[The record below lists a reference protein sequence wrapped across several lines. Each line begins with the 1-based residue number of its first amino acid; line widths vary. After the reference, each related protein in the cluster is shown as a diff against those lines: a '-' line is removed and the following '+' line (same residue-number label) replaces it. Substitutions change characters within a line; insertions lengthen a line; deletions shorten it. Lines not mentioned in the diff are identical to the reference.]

1 MAPSDAVL
9 LNDML
14 EDLYELGFDI
24 TWMGNNTFAIQGIPA
39 DLKQGNE
46 VASIEKI
53 MEDYKHFSSEISV
66 DKREKLWRTL
76 AKQQAI
82 AYGKKLSVADMQELF
97 DKLLLCEQPQ
107 LSPIGKK
114 LFVKLSANDLSSL
127 INNG

>member
-1 MAPSDAVL
+1 
-9 LNDML
+9 
-14 EDLYELGFDI
+14 
-24 TWMGNNTFAIQGIPA
+24 MGNHTFAIQGIPA

-53 MEDYKHFSSEISV
+53 IEDYKHFSSEISL

-114 LFVKLSANDLSSL
+114 LFVKLSANDLSLL